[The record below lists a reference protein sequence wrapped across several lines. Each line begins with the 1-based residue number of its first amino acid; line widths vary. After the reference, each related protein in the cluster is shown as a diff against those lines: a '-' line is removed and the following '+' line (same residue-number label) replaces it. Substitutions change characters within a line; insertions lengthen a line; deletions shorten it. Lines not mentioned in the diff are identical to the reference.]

1 MLQVVVPHI
10 PRQGLS
16 WEIWQDSR
24 ARESSATA
32 MDIYQQCPMCSY
44 GRSNMALPE
53 TKRNTQQ
60 FLSRPWDVKSVS
72 WWIQLTSHDSLSRHV
87 CSITGFLA
95 SRLKRS
101 VHIFQKRGSFQVS
114 SSLSNKAGT
123 LDVGEDAM
131 PPTCIFLS
139 WSASPWTCC
148 RLESD
153 AHNSRAHFLNEPARR
168 ILDVKDYSSTWVGQQ
183 RQGGCHTND
192 QSHDV
197 LHPRSSVLIM
207 GSQRMSVPL
216 FVSIRYN
223 SRGDTVG
230 LPFRTE
236 KDGCLCLRTMS
247 STTVILCP
255 ND

>member
-10 PRQGLS
+10 PTQGLS

-24 ARESSATA
+24 PRESSATA

-44 GRSNMALPE
+44 GRSIMALPE

-95 SRLKRS
+95 SRPKRS
-101 VHIFQKRGSFQVS
+101 VHIFQTRGSFEVS

-131 PPTCIFLS
+131 PPTCISYLGPLLHGLVVAQNLMLTIQEPIS
-139 WSASPWTCC
+139 W
-148 RLESD
+148 
-153 AHNSRAHFLNEPARR
+153 PARR
-168 ILDVKDYSSTWVGQQ
+168 ILDVKDYSSTWVLTQAS
-183 RQGGCHTND
+183 ND
-192 QSHDV
+192 ATPTTSHMMCST
-197 LHPRSSVLIM
+197 LGPPCCLWAPSACQFPCSFRLGITAE
-207 GSQRMSVPL
+207 R
-216 FVSIRYN
+216 IR
-223 SRGDTVG
+223 
-230 LPFRTE
+230 
-236 KDGCLCLRTMS
+236 
-247 STTVILCP
+247 
-255 ND
+255 